1 MLLDRSLVPHDAFEL
16 KDVPPGIGNKAKK
29 SRGACRRKMAPLT
42 FPGHFI
48 IAFTGAQKAWEKG
61 PEVNLASVDIKFVRI
76 VVQCERM
83 YITIIITMFLSSV
96 VFLCIN

>member
-1 MLLDRSLVPHDAFEL
+1 MLLDRSLVPRDAFKL
-16 KDVPPGIGNKAKK
+16 KDAPGIGNKP
-29 SRGACRRKMAPLT
+29 RGACERKMAPLT

-48 IAFTGAQKAWEKG
+48 IAFTRAQKAWEKG

-83 YITIIITMFLSSV
+83 YITIIITMLLSSV